1 MLTDEKRALWRS
13 LCGLAVQLCGGQEQF
28 KREANILR
36 RLTKQYGP
44 GEVEKML
51 RGAIGL
57 RWNSLRSLGSME
69 GSGRRMA
76 IEAYW
81 KAQKREKAP
90 ESLRSILR
98 RLAQ

>member
-1 MLTDEKRALWRS
+1 MTEPAWGK
-13 LCGLAVQLCGGQEQF
+13 LCQLAVQLCGGQAQF

-51 RGAIGL
+51 RGAMKLG
-57 RWNSLRSLGSME
+57 WKSLISLGSKE

-81 KAQKREKAP
+81 KATKREKAP
-90 ESLRSILR
+90 ELLRDIFR